1 MKLLILVTVLIKSL
15 EAGDLRD
22 YFDTG
27 SPHSAIR
34 EMLRCNRDKVMNS
47 LTLIWGALVESALSF
62 LALVES
68 TLSFLDQ
75 PKTL

>member
-34 EMLRCNRDKVMNS
+34 EMLRNNRDKVMNS
-47 LTLIWGALVESALSF
+47 LTLIWGASGCSF
-62 LALVES
+62 SGKCPHL
-68 TLSFLDQ
+68 LDH